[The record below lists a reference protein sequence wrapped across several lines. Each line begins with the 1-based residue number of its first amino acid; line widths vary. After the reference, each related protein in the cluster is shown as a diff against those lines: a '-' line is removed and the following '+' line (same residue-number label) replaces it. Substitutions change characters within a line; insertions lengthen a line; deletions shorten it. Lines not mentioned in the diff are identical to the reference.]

1 MESNSGNG
9 KSGTFVWG
17 MVAGIVVLFGIGGL
31 YFSGILN
38 RGPIENQPQQQD
50 AAVEQPQEQTADV
63 PVTDD
68 AGQAVEAPTEPEET
82 DAAAAEPTEEISED
96 TVTPEAATPEED
108 TAETAEEEEPA
119 EVPTQSVAEPPELD
133 QIFVEKDG
141 NALLSGNAEPGS
153 QINVLLDGKA
163 VHSFVVGND
172 GQFAEF
178 VSIPFSD
185 DARGLYLVMVSD
197 GKTSRSDD
205 YLIAALPKPEEVAEQ
220 VASAETEAQEPQPE
234 TETAPEEA
242 ETEEPIAAETEEPVE
257 TAEGDGEEPVEVA
270 ADDEGEPAETAQT
283 SEPAEEEQDQ
293 QIAVLRSGKEGVE
306 LVQKPATEVVQA
318 EQVALDT
325 IGYSDTGEV
334 ELTGRV
340 QDGSFVRIYL
350 NNRLITN
357 IAPGEDGK
365 WRGKIK
371 GIDPGV
377 YTLRL
382 DEVGADGNVASR
394 LETPFKREP
403 VEVLRA
409 VETPTTNEAEP
420 ETPPIRAVT
429 VQKGDTLW
437 AISRERYGD
446 PVLYVKVFEAN
457 RDSIR
462 DPDLIYPGQVFTI
475 PDE

>member
-9 KSGTFVWG
+9 KSGTFIWG
-17 MVAGIVVLFGIGGL
+17 MIAGIVALFGIGGL
-31 YFSGILN
+31 IYSGILTS
-38 RGPIENQPQQQD
+38 GPTENQAQQQES
-50 AAVEQPQEQTADV
+50 AEEKPQEQTADAPATV
-63 PVTDD
+63 P
-68 AGQAVEAPTEPEET
+68 EPEQT
-82 DAAAAEPTEEISED
+82 
-96 TVTPEAATPEED
+96 
-108 TAETAEEEEPA
+108 EEEPA
-119 EVPTQSVAEPPELD
+119 EPVETNTAAVEPTEEVTEESAEPEADVSDASEEEEKPAEVVAPSIAAPELD

-163 VHSFVVGND
+163 VHSFTVGNS

-185 DARGLYLVMVSD
+185 DARGLYLEMVSD
-197 GKTSRSDD
+197 GTTARSDD
-205 YLIAALPKPEEVAEQ
+205 YLIAALPKPEETAEQ
-220 VASAETEAQEPQPE
+220 VASAETAVQEPEPE
-234 TETAPEEA
+234 NEPAPEEA
-242 ETEEPIAAETEEPVE
+242 VTQEPADEVAEEPVEAVVEDADEPVE
-257 TAEGDGEEPVEVA
+257 TAEAG
-270 ADDEGEPAETAQT
+270 
-283 SEPAEEEQDQ
+283 EPAEEEQDQ
-293 QIAVLRSGKEGVE
+293 QIAVLRSGEDGVE
-306 LVQKPATEVVQA
+306 LVQKPAAEVTQA
-318 EQVALDT
+318 EQIALDT
-325 IGYSDTGEV
+325 IGYSDAGEV

-357 IAPGEDGK
+357 IAAGEDGK
-365 WRGKIK
+365 WRGEIE

-382 DEVGADGNVASR
+382 DEVGAGGNVVSR

-409 VETPTTNEAEP
+409 VETASESEAEP

>member
-31 YFSGILN
+31 YFSGILT

-68 AGQAVEAPTEPEET
+68 ANQAVEATTEPEET
-82 DAAAAEPTEEISED
+82 DTAAAEHTEEISED
-96 TVTPEAATPEED
+96 TVTPEAATPEEG
-108 TAETAEEEEPA
+108 TAESAEEEPA
-119 EVPTQSVAEPPELD
+119 EVPTQSVAAPPELD

-185 DARGLYLVMVSD
+185 DARGLYLEMISN
-197 GKTSRSDD
+197 GITSRSDD
-205 YLIAALPKPEEVAEQ
+205 YLIAALPKPEEAAEQ
-220 VASAETEAQEPQPE
+220 VASAETEAQEPQSE
-234 TETAPEEA
+234 TEPAPEEA
-242 ETEEPIAAETEEPVE
+242 DTKEPIAAETDEPVE

-270 ADDEGEPAETAQT
+270 ADDEEEPAETAQT
-283 SEPAEEEQDQ
+283 SESAEEEQDQ
-293 QIAVLRSGKEGVE
+293 QIAVLRSGEEGVE
-306 LVQKPATEVVQA
+306 LVQKPATEVIQA